1 MADKYTDDKL
11 YKVVRKDGSHLN
23 TKVNPDGTKSALQF
37 TDDNND
43 LNGPVD
49 LIEVDEEEL
58 IRTEYIQVPQNKRS
72 LGELLVDEV
81 FVPVIRDATTQ
92 LLEYGTAKAETW
104 IEEKVVPVAKTKVK
118 AGWENLKL
126 FISTIKDSDKPIK
139 ATQIIAEQ
147 KSASNSSEIEV
158 VNKVECGNKDEKK
171 YVLSPGEVE
180 ILLDNLYGNVFF
192 VSDEKSVSS
201 ESYIEMLQEPI
212 PEQELSIESNPQAL
226 KRIEK
231 KYIAE
236 ILKSGSSEIPKRRE
250 DQSEESYVMMRKFG
264 LILLRDIME
273 ERDSLVHREFSD
285 FLTVE
290 DECQIREK
298 FNNSPTLPDDDI
310 NTSVDQTKKLII
322 AIKNGLEY
330 PSSKNGFK
338 YDDIIGF
345 FNQLSQI
352 FDWSIYEKSTLGN
365 ESKRKWYAV
374 ILSQWM
380 EGSGLSYI
388 MQRAIDYHKQH
399 PENFRVSAYQPP
411 TIYNDNSKEHRNV
424 VFADTLEA
432 IENIVLFSISNY
444 FLRFS
449 NEYKKIHGVDEFD
462 NNWYEYVEFGT
473 TNPLTILLQRNGFS
487 RESATFIKTALLRNT
502 LRISLH
508 VSQDLLKNR
517 LVLHQ
522 TIAIT

>member
-81 FVPVIRDATTQ
+81 VVPVIRDATTQ

-180 ILLDNLYGNVFF
+180 ILLDTARGSALMIAASLSILNNSVVMDDGTDPDRVAVIQRGSEQLSSKDITTQIDLLLDNKNSGLIDESSIIMLRAFRDGMFIGNG
-192 VSDEKSVSS
+192 K
-201 ESYIEMLQEPI
+201 PI
-212 PEQELSIESNPQAL
+212 PVS
-226 KRIEK
+226 R
-231 KYIAE
+231 YIDAG
-236 ILKSGSSEIPKRRE
+236 K
-250 DQSEESYVMMRKFG
+250 
-264 LILLRDIME
+264 
-273 ERDSLVHREFSD
+273 
-285 FLTVE
+285 
-290 DECQIREK
+290 
-298 FNNSPTLPDDDI
+298 
-310 NTSVDQTKKLII
+310 
-322 AIKNGLEY
+322 
-330 PSSKNGFK
+330 
-338 YDDIIGF
+338 
-345 FNQLSQI
+345 
-352 FDWSIYEKSTLGN
+352 
-365 ESKRKWYAV
+365 
-374 ILSQWM
+374 
-380 EGSGLSYI
+380 
-388 MQRAIDYHKQH
+388 
-399 PENFRVSAYQPP
+399 
-411 TIYNDNSKEHRNV
+411 
-424 VFADTLEA
+424 
-432 IENIVLFSISNY
+432 
-444 FLRFS
+444 
-449 NEYKKIHGVDEFD
+449 
-462 NNWYEYVEFGT
+462 
-473 TNPLTILLQRNGFS
+473 
-487 RESATFIKTALLRNT
+487 
-502 LRISLH
+502 
-508 VSQDLLKNR
+508 
-517 LVLHQ
+517 
-522 TIAIT
+522 

>member
-180 ILLDNLYGNVFF
+180 ILLDTARRSALMIAA
-192 VSDEKSVSS
+192 S
-201 ESYIEMLQEPI
+201 
-212 PEQELSIESNPQAL
+212 LSIL
-226 KRIEK
+226 
-231 KYIAE
+231 
-236 ILKSGSSEIPKRRE
+236 
-250 DQSEESYVMMRKFG
+250 
-264 LILLRDIME
+264 
-273 ERDSLVHREFSD
+273 
-285 FLTVE
+285 
-290 DECQIREK
+290 
-298 FNNSPTLPDDDI
+298 NNSVVMDD
-310 NTSVDQTKKLII
+310 
-322 AIKNGLEY
+322 G
-330 PSSKNGFK
+330 
-338 YDDIIGF
+338 
-345 FNQLSQI
+345 
-352 FDWSIYEKSTLGN
+352 SI
-365 ESKRKWYAV
+365 
-374 ILSQWM
+374 
-380 EGSGLSYI
+380 
-388 MQRAIDYHKQH
+388 
-399 PENFRVSAYQPP
+399 
-411 TIYNDNSKEHRNV
+411 
-424 VFADTLEA
+424 
-432 IENIVLFSISNY
+432 
-444 FLRFS
+444 
-449 NEYKKIHGVDEFD
+449 
-462 NNWYEYVEFGT
+462 
-473 TNPLTILLQRNGFS
+473 
-487 RESATFIKTALLRNT
+487 
-502 LRISLH
+502 
-508 VSQDLLKNR
+508 
-517 LVLHQ
+517 
-522 TIAIT
+522 

>member
-180 ILLDNLYGNVFF
+180 ILLDTARRSALMIAASLSILNNSVVMDDGTDPDRVAMIQRGIKQLSSKDITTQIDLLLDDKNSGLIDESSITMLRAFRDGMFIGNGT
-192 VSDEKSVSS
+192 
-201 ESYIEMLQEPI
+201 PI
-212 PEQELSIESNPQAL
+212 PVS
-226 KRIEK
+226 R
-231 KYIAE
+231 YT
-236 ILKSGSSEIPKRRE
+236 G
-250 DQSEESYVMMRKFG
+250 
-264 LILLRDIME
+264 
-273 ERDSLVHREFSD
+273 
-285 FLTVE
+285 
-290 DECQIREK
+290 DE
-298 FNNSPTLPDDDI
+298 NLN
-310 NTSVDQTKKLII
+310 
-322 AIKNGLEY
+322 
-330 PSSKNGFK
+330 
-338 YDDIIGF
+338 
-345 FNQLSQI
+345 
-352 FDWSIYEKSTLGN
+352 
-365 ESKRKWYAV
+365 
-374 ILSQWM
+374 
-380 EGSGLSYI
+380 
-388 MQRAIDYHKQH
+388 
-399 PENFRVSAYQPP
+399 
-411 TIYNDNSKEHRNV
+411 
-424 VFADTLEA
+424 
-432 IENIVLFSISNY
+432 
-444 FLRFS
+444 
-449 NEYKKIHGVDEFD
+449 
-462 NNWYEYVEFGT
+462 
-473 TNPLTILLQRNGFS
+473 
-487 RESATFIKTALLRNT
+487 
-502 LRISLH
+502 
-508 VSQDLLKNR
+508 
-517 LVLHQ
+517 
-522 TIAIT
+522 